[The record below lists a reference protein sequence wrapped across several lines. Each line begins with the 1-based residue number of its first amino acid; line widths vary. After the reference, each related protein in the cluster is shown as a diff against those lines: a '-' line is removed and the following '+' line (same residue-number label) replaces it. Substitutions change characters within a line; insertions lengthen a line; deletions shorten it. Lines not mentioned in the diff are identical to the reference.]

1 MEITSKTT
9 SSFLS
14 NSSASIEQTNNSGI
28 DVSKIFNSS
37 IISMMPSSSS
47 KLNISEL
54 NKQISPL
61 NNEIFND
68 KKLQQSKLNETNVG
82 KRNFAQLAKEKIEPY
97 VRKRHN
103 SGSSSERSRK
113 RLNNLNEEEQNIL
126 RTNINSRERKRMHDI
141 NVELDEL
148 RRVLPYTDIFQ
159 QRNEEKTCKNFKQNN
174 TRKLSKINTIIL
186 ATNWIRHLNKE
197 LLHLKSE
204 NESLKE
210 KIKNNKISEGKIN
223 EEEKIEGNNS
233 EVSKPT
239 FNHPQNIISTTNLLI
254 QPQQPNISF
263 QIPLQQNLLFQPL
276 FIQNGQQ
283 QAETLVNNKIECP
296 IIQNGRRKC
305 QKKNLGQIKNSQ
317 TTNTNTQIETNNQ
330 LIQNQLVENFAS
342 VQQLLTFGIQANRMP
357 LPIFQDQQTQNGIPL
372 NSSSKFPSPVTTSND
387 NIFKT
392 EKCTEYNNKSNDE
405 IAYDE

>member
-126 RTNINSRERKRMHDI
+126 RTNINSRERKRMH
-141 NVELDEL
+141 
-148 RRVLPYTDIFQ
+148 
-159 QRNEEKTCKNFKQNN
+159 
-174 TRKLSKINTIIL
+174 
-186 ATNWIRHLNKE
+186 
-197 LLHLKSE
+197 
-204 NESLKE
+204 
-210 KIKNNKISEGKIN
+210 
-223 EEEKIEGNNS
+223 
-233 EVSKPT
+233 VSKPT

>member
-1 MEITSKTT
+1 MEITSKTPNNS

-14 NSSASIEQTNNSGI
+14 NLSKSIEQTSNPNNQI
-28 DVSKIFNSS
+28 DISKIFNNSS
-37 IISMMPSSSS
+37 IISMIPSSSS
-47 KLNISEL
+47 DLNILEL
-54 NKQISPL
+54 NNKEGPL
-61 NNEIFND
+61 TNN
-68 KKLQQSKLNETNVG
+68 KKLQQNKLSEPING

-159 QRNEEKTCKNFKQNN
+159 QQKEHNDEKQSKQQFKQNN
-174 TRKLSKINTIIL
+174 ARKLSKINTIIL

-210 KIKNNKISEGKIN
+210 QIKNNKMSEEN
-223 EEEKIEGNNS
+223 EGNNF
-233 EVSKPT
+233 EVSKT
-239 FNHPQNIISTTNLLI
+239 NNNLFTNQQEQQTNSNNNLLI
-254 QPQQPNISF
+254 QPQQPNISL

-276 FIQNGQQ
+276 FFQNCPQLN
-283 QAETLVNNKIECP
+283 ETLNNKIEEFQ
-296 IIQNGRRKC
+296 IVVRMGQLKNIQQESSNINDEANH
-305 QKKNLGQIKNSQ
+305 QLI
-317 TTNTNTQIETNNQ
+317 TTNHF
-330 LIQNQLVENFAS
+330 VENFAS
-342 VQQLLTFGIQANRMP
+342 VQQLLAFGIQTNRIP
-357 LPIFQDQQTQNGIPL
+357 SLPIFQDQQTQNCTSLIPT
-372 NSSSKFPSPVTTSND
+372 SKFPPPFAATTSND
-387 NIFKT
+387 NFVEG
-392 EKCTEYNNKSNDE
+392 EKCTENNDKSNDE
-405 IAYDE
+405 IAPDD